1 MKGHLG
7 TAQATHTLHA
17 GLWVVG
23 MSEGAPVHTLYH
35 SLEDAFLYMTHM
47 GPPTRTPHSLPSLTQ
62 KRKITLL
69 LSCQIIFQIG
79 REEAGRDTRKR
90 IHPCQARLGAHII
103 SHIDF

>member
-7 TAQATHTLHA
+7 TAQAAHTLHA

-47 GPPTRTPHSLPSLTQ
+47 GPPTRSQSPLTNTET
-62 KRKITLL
+62 K
-69 LSCQIIFQIG
+69 
-79 REEAGRDTRKR
+79 DY
-90 IHPCQARLGAHII
+90 I
-103 SHIDF
+103 SPIMSDNFPDW